1 LDGGGTSAVL
11 YNLAHALLFPN
22 KLEEHMPASRP
33 GNWEEELLTNGL
45 SERARRAGVAYAGPG
60 SGNDVPQ
67 VARPPIAFTG
77 GIPDPAYLPI
87 EGLIEA
93 SERVL
98 REEGAVALQYGGA
111 QGYQGLRD
119 WLADHWT
126 KIDGLPLTD
135 QNYTITNGSAHA
147 LENVCNTFLRDSDI
161 VIVEA
166 PSFPGSIRAIRA
178 MGAKIESVPMD
189 DDGLVVEAL
198 EELLNDIDRRGERA
212 KMLYTIPNYHN
223 PTGSTLSLER
233 RHRLLDLCERYDVL
247 IVEDDAYGEIG
258 FEESLPQSLYSMS
271 QGRGVIKIGTFSKIL
286 ATGLRVGWC
295 QATHP
300 IVDALLGT
308 RFDMGISPYVIRT
321 INRFAQG
328 GQLDDHIH
336 MLRGL
341 YRRKRDVMV
350 SELRERVGDMAE
362 WTEPKGGFFLW
373 MKLRDDVDPAA
384 LAQNGR
390 EEAVA
395 FVGGRGFF
403 ADLTAADRPS
413 RGWSQGHSQHI
424 RLAYSYTAESEIPEG
439 IRRLARAFDRSRA

>member
-1 LDGGGTSAVL
+1 
-11 YNLAHALLFPN
+11 
-22 KLEEHMPASRP
+22 MPEGRP

-87 EGLIEA
+87 EGLIAA

-98 REEGAVALQYGGA
+98 REEGPAALQYGGA
-111 QGYQGLRD
+111 QGYAGLRD

-126 KIDGLPLTD
+126 KIDGVPLTN
-135 QNYTITNGSAHA
+135 QNYTLTNGSAHA
-147 LENVCNTFLRDSDI
+147 LENVCNTFLGAGET

-178 MGAKIESVPMD
+178 MGAKIESVPLD

-198 EELLNDIDRRGERA
+198 EELLRDMDRRGERA

-223 PTGSTLSLER
+223 PTGSTLSVER
-233 RHRLLDLCERYDVL
+233 RHRLLDLCERNDIL
-247 IVEDDAYGEIG
+247 IIEDDAYGEIG
-258 FEESLPQSLYSMS
+258 FEERLPQSLYSMS
-271 QGRGVIKIGTFSKIL
+271 KGRGVIKIGTFSKIL
-286 ATGLRVGWC
+286 ATGLRTGWC
-295 QATHP
+295 QATQP
-300 IVDALLGT
+300 VVDALLAT
-308 RFDMGISPYVIRT
+308 RFDMGISPFVIRT
-321 INRFAQG
+321 INRFAAD
-328 GQLDDHIH
+328 GQLDDHIA

-341 YRRKRDVMV
+341 YHRKRDVMLN
-350 SELRERVGDMAE
+350 ELRERVGDMAE
-362 WTEPKGGFFLW
+362 WTDPKGGFFLW
-373 MKLRDDVDPAA
+373 MKLRHDIDPNA
-384 LAQNGR
+384 LAAAGR

-403 ADLTAADRPS
+403 ADMTAGDAPA
-413 RGWSQGHSQHI
+413 RGWSQGQSQHI
-424 RLAYSYTAESEIPEG
+424 RLAYSYTAEAEIPEG
-439 IRRLARAFDRSRA
+439 IRRLAKALERARK